1 MMTTIGNVVLIFSM
15 LFLSITIF
23 FCLLR
28 AVLGPRMT
36 DRLVAVNMISIKG
49 IILILLLG
57 QYLHDNQFMDIAM
70 VYVLLSFLAVVC
82 LARNLLA
89 RAVKKEKEGT
99 HGTV

>member
-1 MMTTIGNVVLIFSM
+1 MDMESIILIIAMM
-15 LFLSITIF
+15 FLSVTIF
-23 FCLLR
+23 FCLVR
-28 AVLGPRMT
+28 AIKGPRMT

-49 IILILLLG
+49 IVLIILLG
-57 QYLHDNQFMDIAM
+57 EYLHDNQFMDIAM

>member
-1 MMTTIGNVVLIFSM
+1 MENIVLIVAM
-15 LFLSITIF
+15 MFLSVTIF
-23 FCLLR
+23 FCLVR

-82 LARNLLA
+82 LARNLLMKA
-89 RAVKKEKEGT
+89 AKKEREEET
-99 HGTV
+99 NGTV